1 MRQPALKSQEGKE
14 PGAGKTAP
22 LPPETPISGLRL
34 QASRFL
40 GFLAFRETGRM
51 NLAAP
56 AALLFASGLASLVY
70 QMLWVKQLSLM
81 VGVEVQA
88 ITTAVGAFFGGLAV
102 GGYVWGRLA
111 DRIRRPLFF
120 YAILEIAVAIL
131 AVGASFGLAKGP
143 PLFAYLEA
151 RIGPFAWLLPFLL
164 VGAPALLMGGTLPV
178 LMRSFAPQAEKL
190 GLAGGRLYAANTSG
204 AIAGALLTSFLL
216 IPTLGMRGATLAA
229 GAINLVTALVAF
241 AMSCSIHA
249 RNIVHRLS
257 PVSSS
262 STGSGLAL
270 VLYAIA
276 GGIALGYE
284 VIWSQT
290 MVQWTSTRTFAFSVV
305 LATYLTGLAI
315 GSAWFACRADRS
327 REPWGD
333 FGLLIAA
340 TGLVALLSTT
350 FAGPWLPA
358 LQVKAATLAF
368 AVAHQEPI
376 AMAARFAV
384 AAICI
389 VLLPTILLGA
399 AFPAALRLTADTA
412 SPGRDTGKI
421 IALNTAG
428 GIAGTL
434 FTGFILVPALGL
446 ERSLAMLAVSA
457 GLVGS
462 IAVLRGTGARQGLR
476 WATLACGAVT
486 VLAAVLISPDHLA
499 QLLAS
504 ARGGKLLFLE
514 AGSGGTVAVIEQRSA
529 QNRFRR
535 LYIQGVSNSGDSLS
549 SLRYMRLQALLP
561 LMIHRGEPR
570 SALVIGLGTGITAG
584 GLLCYPG
591 LDRRVCAELLPAV
604 VRAASQFS
612 GNHGVTADPRMT
624 LRLSDGRRELL
635 RNPETYD
642 LITLEPPP
650 PSNAGV
656 VNLYSRDFYRL
667 AASRLN
673 PDGLVAQ
680 WLPLATQT
688 NAETRSLVR
697 SFLDVFPQATLWTT
711 ELHEMLL
718 VGSLAPI
725 ELDAGRIAARFN
737 QPEVGSALREV
748 GIASP
753 AALMATWVTD
763 RAGLEHYAGDAPPVT
778 DDRPRIEYGSWV
790 MPGEFARSLPQI
802 MELRTDPP
810 LVGSDA
816 EFGAAVEHERTL
828 LLSFYEAGIYAY
840 QGDQGHWQETM
851 AWVLRRDPDNPY
863 YRWFVGNDSLEQPER
878 KKFP

>member
-1 MRQPALKSQEGKE
+1 MRQSALRSQKVKE

-22 LPPETPISGLRL
+22 LPPETPVSCLRL

-40 GFLAFRETGRM
+40 GFLAFRDAERI
-51 NLAAP
+51 NFAFP
-56 AALLFASGLASLVY
+56 AALLFAAGLASLVY

-88 ITTAVGAFFGGLAV
+88 ITTAVGAFFGGLAI

-111 DRIRRPLFF
+111 DRLGRPLFL

-151 RIGPFAWLLPFLL
+151 SIGPFAWVLPFVL
-164 VGAPALLMGGTLPV
+164 VGVPAMLMGGTLPI
-178 LMRSFAPQAEKL
+178 LMRSFAPQAEKF
-190 GLAGGRLYAANTSG
+190 GVAGGRLYAANTFG
-204 AIAGALLTSFLL
+204 AIVGVLLTSFVL
-216 IPTLGMRGATLAA
+216 IPALGVCGSALAA
-229 GAINLVTALVAF
+229 GTINVVAGL
-241 AMSCSIHA
+241 AAYAVARSIRA
-249 RNIVHRLS
+249 RNIVGQS
-257 PVSSS
+257 PVSSRSGS
-262 STGSGLAL
+262 SLAL
-270 VLYAIA
+270 ILYAIA

-315 GSAWFACRADRS
+315 GSTWFARRADRS

-340 TGLVALLSTT
+340 TGLVALLATVL
-350 FAGPWLPA
+350 AGPWLPA
-358 LQVKAATLAF
+358 LQVKAAALAF
-368 AVAHQEPI
+368 AVTHQEPM

-399 AFPAALRLTADTA
+399 AFPAALRLTAGAA
-412 SPGRDTGKI
+412 SPGGDTGKV

-446 ERSLAMLAVSA
+446 ERSLAVLAVGA

-462 IAVLRGTGARQGLR
+462 IAVLRGTGARPGFR
-476 WATLACGAVT
+476 WATLTCGAVT

-499 QLLAS
+499 RLLAS
-504 ARGGKLLFLE
+504 ARGGKLLFYDT
-514 AGSGGTVAVIEQRSA
+514 GSGGTVAVIEQRSA

-584 GLLCYPG
+584 GLLCYSG

-612 GNHGVTADPRMT
+612 GNHGVTVDPRMT
-624 LRLSDGRRELL
+624 LRLSDGRLEML

-656 VNLYSRDFYRL
+656 VNLYSRDFYKL
-667 AASRLN
+667 AAARLN

-688 NAETRSLVR
+688 NVDTRSLVR
-697 SFLDVFPQATLWTT
+697 SFLDAFPHATLWTT

-725 ELDAGRIAARFN
+725 ELDVGRIATRFN
-737 QPEVGSALREV
+737 QPEVDSALREV

-763 RAGLEHYAGDAPPVT
+763 RAGLERYAGDAQPVT

-802 MELRTDPP
+802 MGVRTDPP
-810 LVGSDA
+810 LVGTDA
-816 EFGAAVEHERTL
+816 EFRAAVEHERTL

-863 YRWFVGNDSLEQPER
+863 YRWFVGDDSLEQPER

>member
-1 MRQPALKSQEGKE
+1 MRQPALRSRKAKE
-14 PGAGKTAP
+14 PGAGKMAP
-22 LPPETPISGLRL
+22 LPPEAPIFWLRL
-34 QASRFL
+34 QTSRFL
-40 GFLAFRETGRM
+40 GIFASRDTVRM
-51 NLAAP
+51 NLAVP

-88 ITTAVGAFFGGLAV
+88 ITVAVGAFFGGLAV
-102 GGYVWGRLA
+102 GGYVWGRFA
-111 DRIRRPLFF
+111 DRLDRPLFL
-120 YAILEIAVAIL
+120 YVILEIAVAIL

-151 RIGPFAWLLPFLL
+151 SIGPFAWVLPFIL
-164 VGAPALLMGGTLPV
+164 VGVPAMLMGGTLPI
-178 LMRSFAPQAEKL
+178 LMRSFAPQAKKFSV
-190 GLAGGRLYAANTSG
+190 AGGRLYAANTFG
-204 AIAGALLTSFLL
+204 AIAGVLLTSFVL
-216 IPTLGMRGATLAA
+216 IPALGVCGSALAA

-241 AMSCSIHA
+241 AVAWSIRA
-249 RNIVHRLS
+249 RNIVGQS
-257 PVSSS
+257 PVSSCPTDS
-262 STGSGLAL
+262 SLAL
-270 VLYAIA
+270 ILYATA

-315 GSAWFACRADRS
+315 GSAWFARRADRS
-327 REPWGD
+327 REPWGA

-340 TGLVALLSTT
+340 TGLVALLGAVL
-350 FAGPWLPA
+350 AGPWLSA
-358 LQVKAATLAF
+358 MQVKAATLAF
-368 AVAHQEPI
+368 AMTRQEPI

-399 AFPAALRLTADTA
+399 AFPAALKLTADAA
-412 SPGRDTGKI
+412 SPGRDTGKV
-421 IALNTAG
+421 IALNTTG

-446 ERSLAMLAVSA
+446 ERSLAVLAVGA

-462 IAVLRGTGARQGLR
+462 IAVLRGSGARSGLR
-476 WATLACGAVT
+476 WATFACGVLT

-499 QLLAS
+499 RLLAS
-504 ARGGKLLFLE
+504 ARGGKLLFHE
-514 AGSGGTVAVIEQRSA
+514 SGSDGSVAVIEQRSA
-529 QNRFRR
+529 QNCFRR

-549 SLRYMRLQALLP
+549 SLRYIRLQALLP
-561 LMIHRGEPR
+561 LMIHRGEPH

-584 GLLCYPG
+584 GLLFYPG

-612 GNHGVTADPRMT
+612 GNHGVTADSRMT
-624 LRLSDGRRELL
+624 FRLSDGRLEML

-656 VNLYSRDFYRL
+656 VNLYSRDFYTL
-667 AASRLN
+667 AATRLN

-688 NAETRSLVR
+688 NADTRSLVR
-697 SFLDVFPQATLWTT
+697 SFLDAFPHATLWTT

-725 ELDAGRIAARFN
+725 ELDAGRITARFN
-737 QPEVGSALREV
+737 QPEVDSALREV
-748 GIASP
+748 GISSP

-763 RAGLEHYAGDAPPVT
+763 RAGLERYAGDASPVT

-802 MELRTDPP
+802 MEVRTDAP
-810 LVGSDA
+810 LVGTDA
-816 EFGAAVEHERTL
+816 DFRAAVEHERTL

-863 YRWFVGNDSLEQPER
+863 YRWFVGDDSLERQER
-878 KKFP
+878 KKSP

>member
-1 MRQPALKSQEGKE
+1 M
-14 PGAGKTAP
+14 AP
-22 LPPETPISGLRL
+22 LPPETPISWLRL
-34 QASRFL
+34 QASRLL
-40 GFLAFRETGRM
+40 GSFDSRETGRM
-51 NLAAP
+51 NLAVP
-56 AALLFASGLASLVY
+56 AALLFVSGLASLVY

-102 GGYVWGRLA
+102 GGYVWGRFA
-111 DRIRRPLFF
+111 DRLGRPLFL
-120 YAILEIAVAIL
+120 YAILEMAVAIL

-143 PLFAYLEA
+143 PLFAYLEG
-151 RIGPFAWLLPFLL
+151 RIGPFAWVLPFGL
-164 VGAPALLMGGTLPV
+164 VGVPAMLMGGTLPI
-178 LMRSFAPQAEKL
+178 LMRSFSPQAEKF
-190 GLAGGRLYAANTSG
+190 GVTGGRLYAANTFG
-204 AIAGALLTSFLL
+204 AIAGVLLTSFVL
-216 IPTLGMRGATLAA
+216 IPALGVRGSALAA
-229 GAINLVTALVAF
+229 GAINLVAALVAF
-241 AMSCSIHA
+241 VVAWSIRA
-249 RNIVHRLS
+249 GNIGSQS
-257 PVSSS
+257 PASSRP
-262 STGSGLAL
+262 TGSSLAL
-270 VLYAIA
+270 ILYAIA

-315 GSAWFACRADRS
+315 GSAWFARRADRS

-340 TGLVALLSTT
+340 TGLVALLATVLV
-350 FAGPWLPA
+350 GPWLQA
-358 LQVKAATLAF
+358 VQVKAATLAF
-368 AVAHQEPI
+368 ALTHQEPI

-384 AAICI
+384 AATCI

-399 AFPAALRLTADTA
+399 AFPAALRLTADAA

-421 IALNTAG
+421 IALNTTG

-446 ERSLAMLAVSA
+446 ERSLAILAVGA

-462 IAVLRGTGARQGLR
+462 IAVLRGSGARPRLR
-476 WATLACGAVT
+476 WATLACGGLT
-486 VLAAVLISPDHLA
+486 VLAAVVISPDHLA
-499 QLLAS
+499 RLLAS
-504 ARGGKLLFLE
+504 ARGGKLLFHE
-514 AGSGGTVAVIEQRSA
+514 AGSDGTVTVIEQRSA
-529 QNRFRR
+529 QNCFRR

-561 LMIHRGEPR
+561 LIIHRGEPR

-584 GLLCYPG
+584 GLLFYPG

-624 LRLSDGRRELL
+624 LRLSDGRLEML

-656 VNLYSRDFYRL
+656 VNLYSRDFYTL
-667 AASRLN
+667 AATRLN

-688 NAETRSLVR
+688 NADTRSLVR
-697 SFLDVFPQATLWTT
+697 SFLDAFPHATLWTT

-763 RAGLEHYAGDAPPVT
+763 RAGLERYAGDAAPVT

-802 MELRTDPP
+802 MEVRTDPP
-810 LVGSDA
+810 LVGMDA
-816 EFGAAVEHERTL
+816 EFRAAVEHERTL

-840 QGDQGHWQETM
+840 QGDQEHWQETM
-851 AWVLRRDPDNPY
+851 AWVLRRDPGNPY
-863 YRWFVGNDSLEQPER
+863 FRWFVGDGSLEQPER

>member
-1 MRQPALKSQEGKE
+1 LNNRLVPADVEK
-14 PGAGKTAP
+14 PND
-22 LPPETPISGLRL
+22 
-34 QASRFL
+34 
-40 GFLAFRETGRM
+40 TGRI

-70 QMLWVKQLSLM
+70 QILWVKQLSLI
-81 VGVEVQA
+81 VGLEVQA
-88 ITTAVGAFFGGLAV
+88 ITTALSAFFGGLAL
-102 GGYVWGRLA
+102 GRYVWGRVA
-111 DRIRRPLFF
+111 DRLDRPLFL
-120 YAILEIAVAIL
+120 YAILEIAVALL

-143 PLFAYLEA
+143 PFFVYLEA
-151 RIGPFAWLLPFLL
+151 SIGPFAWLLPIAL
-164 VGAPALLMGGTLPV
+164 VGVPAMLMGGTLPV
-178 LMRSFAPQAEKL
+178 LMRSFAPQAGKF
-190 GLAGGRLYAANTSG
+190 GVAGGLLYAANTSG
-204 AIAGALLTSFLL
+204 GIAGALLTSSILV
-216 IPTLGMRGATLAA
+216 PALGVWGSALAA
-229 GAINLVTALVAF
+229 GAINLVAALVAF
-241 AMSCSIHA
+241 AVARSIGIQS
-249 RNIVHRLS
+249 IVPQRP
-257 PVSSS
+257 PVSVGCP
-262 STGSGLAL
+262 GSDLAL
-270 VLYAIA
+270 ILYAIA

-290 MVQWTSTRTFAFSVV
+290 IVQWTSTRTFAFSVV

-315 GSAWFACRADRS
+315 GSAWSARRADRS
-327 REPWGD
+327 LEPWGD

-340 TGLVALLSTT
+340 TGLVALLGTVL
-350 FAGPWLPA
+350 AGPWLPT

-368 AVAHQEPI
+368 AVTQQESI
-376 AMAARFAV
+376 AMVARFAIG
-384 AAICI
+384 AICI

-399 AFPAALRLTADTA
+399 AFPFALRLTAKAA
-412 SPGRDTGKI
+412 SPGQDTGKVV
-421 IALNTAG
+421 ALNTTG

-434 FTGFILVPALGL
+434 FTGFILVPAFGL
-446 ERSLAMLAVSA
+446 ERSLAMLAVGA

-462 IAVLRGTGARQGLR
+462 IAVLRGTGARPALR
-476 WATLACGAVT
+476 WTTLACGALT
-486 VLAAVLISPDHLA
+486 VLVAALVSPDHLA
-499 QLLAS
+499 RLLAS
-504 ARGGKLLFLE
+504 ARGGTLLFHE
-514 AGSGGTVAVIEQRSA
+514 ASLGGTVAVIEQGFV

-535 LYIQGVSNSGDSLS
+535 LYIQGVSNSGDSLA

-584 GLLCYPG
+584 SLLCYPG

-612 GNHGVTADPRMT
+612 GNHGVTADPRIS
-624 LRLSDGRRELL
+624 LHLSDGRREML
-635 RNPETYD
+635 RNSETYD

-650 PSNAGV
+650 PSSAGV
-656 VNLYSRDFYRL
+656 VNLYSRDFYEL
-667 AASRLN
+667 AATRLN

-688 NAETRSLVR
+688 DADTRSLVR
-697 SFLDVFPQATLWTT
+697 SFLDAFPEATLWTT

-725 ELDAGRIAARFN
+725 ELDAAGIGARFN
-737 QPEVGSALREV
+737 QPEVGSAFREA

-763 RAGLEHYAGDAPPVT
+763 RAGLERYAGDAPPVT

-802 MELRTDPP
+802 MALRTDPP
-810 LVGSDA
+810 LVNSDA
-816 EFGAAVEHERTL
+816 EFRAAVEHERTV

-840 QGDQGHWQETM
+840 QGNQERWQKTM
-851 AWVLRRDPDNPY
+851 AWVLRKDPDNPY
-863 YRWFVGNDSLEQPER
+863 YRWFVGNDNLEHPDR

>member
-1 MRQPALKSQEGKE
+1 MAFSLSGNPASD
-14 PGAGKTAP
+14 
-22 LPPETPISGLRL
+22 
-34 QASRFL
+34 SRIL
-40 GFLAFRETGRM
+40 GFLSSW
-51 NLAAP
+51 
-56 AALLFASGLASLVY
+56 LLPFASGLASLVY

-102 GGYVWGRLA
+102 GGYAWGRLA
-111 DRIRRPLFF
+111 DRLGRPLFL
-120 YAILEIAVAIL
+120 YASLEIAVAIL
-131 AVGASFGLAKGP
+131 AVGASFGLAKAP
-143 PLFAYLEA
+143 PLFADLEA
-151 RIGPFAWLLPFLL
+151 SIGPFAWLLPFVL
-164 VGAPALLMGGTLPV
+164 VGAPAMLMGGTLPV
-178 LMRSFAPQAEKL
+178 LMRSFAPQAEKF

-204 AIAGALLTSFLL
+204 AIAGALLTPFVL
-216 IPTLGMRGATLAA
+216 IPALGVRGSALAA
-229 GAINLVTALVAF
+229 GALNLVAALVAF
-241 AMSCSIHA
+241 ALTCSI
-249 RNIVHRLS
+249 RTRSIDHRLR
-257 PVSSS
+257 PVSSR
-262 STGSGLAL
+262 TPGSGLAL
-270 VLYAIA
+270 ILYAIA

-290 MVQWTSTRTFAFSVV
+290 MVQWTSTRTFAFAVV

-315 GSAWFACRADRS
+315 GSAWSARRADRS
-327 REPWGD
+327 SEPWGD
-333 FGLLIAA
+333 FGLFIAA
-340 TGLVALLSTT
+340 TGLVALLATVL
-350 FAGPWLPA
+350 AGPWLPA

-368 AVAHQEPI
+368 AMTHQEPI

-384 AAICI
+384 AAIWI
-389 VLLPTILLGA
+389 VLLPTLLLGA
-399 AFPAALRLTADTA
+399 AFPTALRLTADAA
-412 SPGRDTGKI
+412 SPGGDTGKV

-434 FTGFILVPALGL
+434 FTGFILVPAFGL
-446 ERSLAMLAVSA
+446 ERSLAVLAVGA
-457 GLVGS
+457 GLVGF
-462 IAVLRGTGARQGLR
+462 IAVLRGTGARPGLR

-486 VLAAVLISPDHLA
+486 VLAAVFISPDHLSR
-499 QLLAS
+499 LLAS
-504 ARGGKLLFLE
+504 AHGGTLLFRE

-570 SALVIGLGTGITAG
+570 SALVVGLGTGITAG
-584 GLLCYPG
+584 GLLCYPE
-591 LDRRVCAELLPAV
+591 LDRRVCVELLPAV

-612 GNHGVTADPRMT
+612 GNYGVTADPRIT
-624 LRLSDGRRELL
+624 LRLGDGRRELL
-635 RNPETYD
+635 RNSESYD

-650 PSNAGV
+650 PSSAGV
-656 VNLYSRDFYRL
+656 VNLYSRDFYAL
-667 AASRLN
+667 AATRLN

-688 NAETRSLVR
+688 DADTRSLVR
-697 SFLDVFPQATLWTT
+697 SFLDVFPHATLWTT

-718 VGSLAPI
+718 VGSLTPI
-725 ELDAGRIAARFN
+725 ELDADRIAARFN
-737 QPEVGSALREV
+737 QTEVGSALREV

-763 RAGLEHYAGDAPPVT
+763 REGLERYAGDALPVT

-790 MPGEFARSLPQI
+790 VPGEFARSLPQI
-802 MELRTDPP
+802 MAPRTDPP
-810 LVGSDA
+810 LVGADS
-816 EFGAAVEHERTL
+816 EFRAAVDHERTL

-840 QGDQGHWQETM
+840 QGDQGRWQKTM

-863 YRWFVGNDSLEQPER
+863 YRWFVGNDSLEHPDR